1 MTTFVLIHGGFHGG
15 WCWKRVLHY
24 RGHVVYTPTLPGL
37 GERNHLA
44 TPNTALDMHMLDVV
58 NVIQYENLEHV
69 VLVAPD
75 RPRPGLWIHTFV
87 AKLPLADGVVSRGL

>member
-1 MTTFVLIHGGFHGG
+1 
-15 WCWKRVLHY
+15 
-24 RGHVVYTPTLPGL
+24 
-37 GERNHLA
+37 
-44 TPNTALDMHMLDVV
+44 MHMLDVV